1 MGARSDQS
9 GPSGFRRVV
18 GTFGEVLVTVG
29 LVLLLF
35 VVWQLFW
42 TDFLASRAQAET
54 RDELLTEWQLSPA
67 NGDEIK
73 TDIKTTEGEPF
84 GLLYVPRLGDRA
96 WDIPIVEGTEH
107 SLLSQGVG
115 HHKDT
120 ALPGQVG
127 NFAIAGHRTTY
138 GAPFMDI
145 AELESGDQ
153 VIVET
158 KEGWFVYELDKDKI
172 ISPDDGWVLDPV
184 PGKPNAKPTKKL
196 LTMYAC
202 HPMYSAAQ
210 RYVWFGELVAEY
222 PRSGGPPPA
231 LEKGS
236 D

>member
-1 MGARSDQS
+1 MSDGSAARRSS
-9 GPSGFRRVV
+9 PTRRIFSVV
-18 GTFGEVLVTVG
+18 GEILVTAG

-35 VVWQLFW
+35 VGWQLYW
-42 TDFLASRAQAET
+42 TDVLAARAQADT
-54 RDELLTEWQLSPA
+54 RDELLLEWNLAPVD
-67 NGDEIK
+67 DEIK
-73 TDIKTTEGEPF
+73 TDINTTVGQPF
-84 GLLYVPRLGDRA
+84 GLLYVPALGDRS

-145 AELESGDQ
+145 AELQPGDP

-158 KEGWFVYELDKDKI
+158 KHGWFVYELNNDKI
-172 ISPDDGWVLDPV
+172 ISQNDGCVLDPV
-184 PGKPNAKPTKKL
+184 PGKSNATPKQKL

-222 PRSGGPPPA
+222 PRSGGPPPE
-231 LEKGS
+231 LTRGN

>member
-1 MGARSDQS
+1 MSDSSSARRSS
-9 GPSGFRRVV
+9 PTRRIFSV
-18 GTFGEVLVTVG
+18 FGEILVTAG
-29 LVLLLF
+29 LILLLF
-35 VVWQLFW
+35 VGWQLYW
-42 TDFLASRAQAET
+42 TDVLAARAQADT
-54 RDELLTEWQLSPA
+54 RDELLLEWNLAPV
-67 NGDEIK
+67 GDEIK
-73 TDIKTTEGEPF
+73 TDINTTVGQPF
-84 GLLYVPRLGDRA
+84 GLLYVPDLGDRA

-145 AELESGDQ
+145 AELQPGDP

-158 KEGWFVYELDKDKI
+158 KHGWFVYELNNDKI
-172 ISPDDGWVLDPV
+172 ISPNDGWVLDPV
-184 PGKPNAKPTKKL
+184 PGKSNATPEQKL

-222 PRSGGPPPA
+222 PRSGGPPPE
-231 LEKGS
+231 LTRGR

>member
-1 MGARSDQS
+1 MSDGSAARRSS
-9 GPSGFRRVV
+9 PTRRIFSVV
-18 GTFGEVLVTVG
+18 GEILVTAG

-35 VVWQLFW
+35 VGWQLYW
-42 TDFLASRAQAET
+42 TDVLAARAQADT
-54 RDELLTEWQLSPA
+54 RDELLLEWNLAPVD
-67 NGDEIK
+67 DEIK
-73 TDIKTTEGEPF
+73 TDINTTVGQPF
-84 GLLYVPRLGDRA
+84 GLLYVPALGDRS

-145 AELESGDQ
+145 AELQPGDP

-158 KEGWFVYELDKDKI
+158 KHGWFVYELNNDKI
-172 ISPDDGWVLDPV
+172 ISPNDGWVLDPV
-184 PGKPNAKPTKKL
+184 PGKSNATPKQKL

-222 PRSGGPPPA
+222 PRSGGPPPE
-231 LEKGS
+231 LTRGN

>member
-1 MGARSDQS
+1 MSDGSTERRSS
-9 GPSGFRRVV
+9 PTRRIFSIV
-18 GTFGEVLVTVG
+18 GEILVTAG

-35 VVWQLFW
+35 VGWQLYW
-42 TDFLASRAQAET
+42 TDVLAARAQADT
-54 RDELLTEWQLSPA
+54 RDELLLEWNLAPV
-67 NGDEIK
+67 GDEIK
-73 TDIKTTEGEPF
+73 TDINTTVGQPF
-84 GLLYVPRLGDRA
+84 GLLYVPALGDRA

-138 GAPFMDI
+138 GAPFVEI
-145 AELESGDQ
+145 AELQPGDP

-158 KEGWFVYELDKDKI
+158 KHGWFVYELNNDKI
-172 ISPDDGWVLDPV
+172 ISPNDGWVLDPV
-184 PGKPNAKPTKKL
+184 PGKPDATPKKKL

-210 RYVWFGELVAEY
+210 RYVWFGELVGEY
-222 PRSGGPPPA
+222 PRSDGPPPE
-231 LEKGS
+231 LTRGK

>member
-1 MGARSDQS
+1 MSDDSAARRSS
-9 GPSGFRRVV
+9 TTRRIFSIV
-18 GTFGEVLVTVG
+18 GEILVTAG

-35 VVWQLFW
+35 VGWQLYW
-42 TDFLASRAQAET
+42 TDVLAARAQADT
-54 RDELLTEWQLSPA
+54 RDELLLEWNLAPVD
-67 NGDEIK
+67 DEIK
-73 TDIKTTEGEPF
+73 TDINTTVGQPF
-84 GLLYVPRLGDRA
+84 GLLYVPALGDRA

-145 AELESGDQ
+145 AELQPGDP

-158 KEGWFVYELDKDKI
+158 KHGWFVYELNNDKI
-172 ISPDDGWVLDPV
+172 ISPNDGWVLDPV
-184 PGKPNAKPTKKL
+184 PGKPDATPKQKL

-222 PRSGGPPPA
+222 PRSGGPPPE
-231 LEKGS
+231 LTRGK